1 MVEIKRSKKRS
12 MALHFTKVIVF
23 SLILALLLLSLS
35 YIMAPKDNTK
45 ESGITNP
52 NANGFYSEAKNSIDI
67 AVIGNSDAYS
77 GFSPMEL
84 WNAFGYTSY
93 VSAEG
98 LQVPAGSLAML
109 KRILTCQK
117 PKLVILETDGM
128 FTKTDASQNIVNA
141 FNSVLGEPFSVFRY
155 HNRWKK
161 LKWKEALRA
170 PYYTAH
176 CVTKGQMLSNT
187 VKGYTGKE
195 YMVETEERE
204 KIPAFSIVAV
214 DKIKELC
221 EENGIQLLLLE
232 MPSESSWNYKR
243 HNAVE
248 DFAKERDLPFIDLNL
263 DRDQFDLDWATDSRD
278 GGNHLNSS
286 GARKVTQFVG
296 EYLAE
301 HYDLP
306 DHREDSAYSIWHED
320 YKAYLEQV
328 KI

>member
-1 MVEIKRSKKRS
+1 MEKSKNTLLSCVVKS
-12 MALHFTKVIVF
+12 IVF
-23 SLILALLLLSLS
+23 ILILTLLLLGLS
-35 YIMAPKDNTK
+35 YMMAPKDNTK
-45 ESGITNP
+45 ESGIINP
-52 NANGFYSEAKNSIDI
+52 NATGFYSEPKNSID
-67 AVIGNSDAYS
+67 VVVVGNSDAYS

-84 WNAFGYTSY
+84 WNSFGYTSY

-109 KRILTCQK
+109 KRILTCQA

-128 FTKTDASQNIVNA
+128 FTKTDASQNIINA

-161 LKWKEALRA
+161 LKWKDVLRK

-176 CVTKGQMLSNT
+176 CVTKGQMLSNK
-187 VKGYTGKE
+187 VKEYSGKE
-195 YMVETEERE
+195 YMIETDEKD
-204 KIPAFSIVAV
+204 KIPPFSVMTV

-221 EENGIQLLLLE
+221 EENGIELLLLE

-243 HNAVE
+243 HNAVKE
-248 DFAKERDLPFIDLNL
+248 FAKERDLPFIDLNL
-263 DRDQFDLDWATDSRD
+263 DRDRFDFDWTTDSRD
-278 GGNHLNSS
+278 GGNHLNTR
-286 GARKVTQFVG
+286 GARKVTRFIG
-296 EYLAE
+296 EYLQK

-306 DHREDSAYSIWHED
+306 DYREDPAYSVWHED
-320 YKAYLEQV
+320 YKEYLKQI

>member
-1 MVEIKRSKKRS
+1 MEKSKNTLLSCVVKS
-12 MALHFTKVIVF
+12 IVF
-23 SLILALLLLSLS
+23 ILILALLLLGLS
-35 YIMAPKDNTK
+35 YMMAPKDNTK
-45 ESGITNP
+45 ESGIINP
-52 NANGFYSEAKNSIDI
+52 NATGFYFEPQNSID
-67 AVIGNSDAYS
+67 VVVVGNSDAYS

-84 WNAFGYTSY
+84 WNSFGYTSY

-109 KRILTCQK
+109 KRILTCQT

-128 FTKTDASQNIVNA
+128 FTKTDASQNIINA

-161 LKWKEALRA
+161 LKWKDVLRK

-176 CVTKGQMLSNT
+176 CVTKGQMLSNK
-187 VKGYTGKE
+187 VKEYSGKE
-195 YMVETEERE
+195 YMIETDEKD
-204 KIPAFSIVAV
+204 KIPPFSVMTV

-221 EENGIQLLLLE
+221 EENGIELLLLE

-243 HNAVE
+243 HNAVKE
-248 DFAKERDLPFIDLNL
+248 FAKERDLPFIDLNL
-263 DRDQFDLDWATDSRD
+263 DRDRFDFDWTTDSRD
-278 GGNHLNSS
+278 GGNHLNTR
-286 GARKVTQFVG
+286 GARKVTRFIG
-296 EYLAE
+296 EYLQK

-306 DHREDSAYSIWHED
+306 DYREDPAYSVWHED
-320 YKAYLEQV
+320 YKEYLKQI